1 MSVYRCPV
9 CHKILNK
16 VENTYKC
23 ENNHSL
29 DIASKGYV
37 NMLLANQRHSI
48 NPGDSKEM
56 ILSRVKFLE
65 CNYYHFLRKTIL
77 EIIIKY
83 AKKDEFNFA
92 DLACGEGYYTNYIH
106 QMLNE
111 KFKAN
116 TIGVDISKF
125 AIIEACKKQRALK
138 LTNIVYCIGN
148 LMNLPFLD
156 NSFHFMLNCF
166 ALLDEKEFNRVLEN
180 EGYFIRVLPDC
191 DHLLEIKEV
200 LYENVIYN
208 VMKEKDLKGFKL
220 IDEIHI
226 KDDITLKSK
235 DEIYNLFTMTPYYY
249 KSSKESM
256 NKLLSKDSLNTRV
269 SFVLL
274 VYQKVGE

>member
-9 CHKILNK
+9 CHNILNK

-65 CNYYHFLRKTIL
+65 CDYYHFLRKTIL
-77 EIIIKY
+77 ETIIKY

-111 KFKAN
+111 KFKVN

-125 AIIEACKKQRALK
+125 AIIEACKKHRALK
-138 LTNIVYCIGN
+138 LTNIDYCIGN

-180 EGYFIRVLPDC
+180 DGYFIRVLPDS
-191 DHLLEIKEV
+191 DHLLGIKEV

-256 NKLLSKDSLNTRV
+256 SKLLSKDSLNTRV